1 MRNKHF
7 YRLLTGGMFLLCFYA
22 CRENVE
28 VGKYVDPNIGGV
40 APLLTTVTPQV
51 HRPHAMVRIYPL
63 TEPRLN
69 DRYLSDHLYGITI
82 NMPRYRLGR
91 DGIGNAHDWRIEN
104 RLPGSPFLV

>member
-7 YRLLTGGMFLLCFYA
+7 YKLLTGGLFFLCLNA

-51 HRPHAMVRIYPL
+51 HRPHAMVRVYPL

-82 NMPRYRLGR
+82 NMPRYRLGETASVMPTTGELR
-91 DGIGNAHDWRIEN
+91 R
-104 RLPGSPFLV
+104 